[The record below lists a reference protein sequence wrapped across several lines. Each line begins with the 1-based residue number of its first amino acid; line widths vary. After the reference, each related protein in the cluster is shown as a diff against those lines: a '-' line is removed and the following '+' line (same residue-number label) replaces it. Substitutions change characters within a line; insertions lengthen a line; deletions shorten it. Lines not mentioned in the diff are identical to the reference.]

1 MPEKDNFMSHDDQ
14 LQQSVLAA
22 LHWEP
27 GVSAAQIGVTAYAG
41 IITLTG
47 QVESYAEKHVAETA
61 VRRVKGVLAVAEEIE
76 VQLPFERKRGDD
88 QMALAVLDRIAW
100 DASIPANAITV
111 TVENGR
117 VTLIGQVNWHYQ
129 REAALQYVRQLH
141 GVVGVTNQ
149 ISIKPG
155 VNTASIGNDIGFAL
169 HRVCVP
175 DSDAITVTEKDGKV
189 RLSGNV
195 HSWHARQVA
204 AEIAWGAPGA
214 TEVENLLVV
223 I

>member
-1 MPEKDNFMSHDDQ
+1 MNHDDQ

-41 IITLTG
+41 VITLTG
-47 QVESYAEKHVAETA
+47 HVESYAEKHVAETA

-88 QMALAVLDRIAW
+88 QIALAVLDRIAW